1 MNRRFESKV
10 VLVTGA
16 AGGIGL
22 AAADAFAQA
31 GARVMLV
38 DRDGERVRAA
48 AGRLRDA
55 GLDAAAVVADV
66 CRFEDCR
73 AMVEA
78 TVERF
83 GALHIA
89 FNNAGI
95 SGGGPTR
102 FDDLA
107 VEDWDRLIGT
117 NLSAVFYAMKA
128 EVPALKAHGGQAI
141 VNTASVTAQKG
152 VPGLA
157 GYVASKHGV
166 LGLTKVAALDLV
178 GDGIRVNAV
187 CPGFVQ
193 TPMLAGAAAAP
204 GMLGH
209 LAGRVPMQRI
219 ASPEEVAR
227 TVLFLA
233 SSEAAYVT
241 GAGLYVDGGLTVG

>member
-1 MNRRFESKV
+1 MTFQNKV

-22 AAADAFAQA
+22 AAAQAFAQA

-38 DRDGERVRAA
+38 DRDGERVEAA
-48 AGRLRDA
+48 AGRLRDG

-78 TVERF
+78 TVDRF
-83 GALHIA
+83 GALHVA

-95 SGGGPTR
+95 SGTGPTS
-102 FDDLA
+102 FEDLA
-107 VEDWDRLIGT
+107 VDDWDRLIAT

-141 VNTASVTAQKG
+141 VNMASVTAQKG

-178 GDGIRVNAV
+178 SHGIRVNAV
-187 CPGFVQ
+187 CPGLVQ
-193 TPMLAGAAAAP
+193 TPMLAGAAAVP
-204 GMLGH
+204 GMLDRLTGT
-209 LAGRVPMQRI
+209 VPMQRI
-219 ASPEEVAR
+219 ASPEEIASA
-227 TVLFLA
+227 VLFLA
-233 SSEAAYVT
+233 SSEAAYMT
-241 GAGLYVDGGLTVG
+241 GAGLYVDGGVTAT